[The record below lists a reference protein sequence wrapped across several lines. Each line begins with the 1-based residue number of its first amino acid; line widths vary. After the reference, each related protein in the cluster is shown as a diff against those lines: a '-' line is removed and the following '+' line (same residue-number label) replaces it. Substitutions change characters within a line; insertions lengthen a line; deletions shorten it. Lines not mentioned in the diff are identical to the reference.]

1 MTKIIIDKQKIIN
14 KQIAELKKL
23 RNQAYILEADPLFFK
38 SQRGEATVEEWQA
51 KIEEIKSRFPYPGE

>member
-14 KQIAELKKL
+14 KQIDELKKL
-23 RNQAYILEADPLFFK
+23 RNLAYIEEADPLFFK